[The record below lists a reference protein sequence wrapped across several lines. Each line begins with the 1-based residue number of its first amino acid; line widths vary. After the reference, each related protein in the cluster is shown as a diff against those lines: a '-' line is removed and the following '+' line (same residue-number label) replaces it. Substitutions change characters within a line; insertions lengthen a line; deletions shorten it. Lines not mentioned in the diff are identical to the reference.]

1 MKSQKTME
9 SLRRFCGKG
18 THLYQNSQLQSG
30 WLIVPMRWRQ
40 GQYTVSYFS
49 PTGVRH
55 IHWENHASIQA
66 ALASGLHL
74 VRAKVAMVAQPAAPT
89 TSTQSSGA

>member
-1 MKSQKTME
+1 ME

-66 ALASGLHL
+66 AIASGIQL
-74 VRAKVAMVAQPAAPT
+74 VQAKVGIAAQSATPT
-89 TSTQSSGA
+89 TSTQSLGT